1 MGGAGMVVGGAVLI
15 VKLMPLGLWP
25 LGVGLWLVWAGMGPL
40 IAGGFL
46 IWLGWRMLSA

>member
-1 MGGAGMVVGGAVLI
+1 MVVGGAVLI